1 MKSEHGFKGLLDY
14 TDSFL
19 GISDSEYDF
28 IGLSPASL
36 TRSRGRGSE
45 SQSLRDGIFEF
56 YPSIQQFQVCSLQ
69 NFSIIFSHS

>member
-28 IGLSPASL
+28 IGLPPRFANTL
-36 TRSRGRGSE
+36 QA
-45 SQSLRDGIFEF
+45 QSLRESEFE
-56 YPSIQQFQVCSLQ
+56 SIEF
-69 NFSIIFSHS
+69 HKR

>member
-28 IGLSPASL
+28 IGLPLASPRFANTL
-36 TRSRGRGSE
+36 QA
-45 SQSLRDGIFEF
+45 QSLIESKVENIEF
-56 YPSIQQFQVCSLQ
+56 
-69 NFSIIFSHS
+69 HKR